1 MKLVIA
7 GAYYYDRNN
16 EVILIP
22 HYTGEYYV
30 VDCYRYMK
38 MEEMKEMYSEN
49 YIKDVLDYPIEFE
62 RELFYDAE
70 YSPQYVNDS
79 WELLSDLSDLKHLE
93 ENFSF

>member
-38 MEEMKEMYSEN
+38 MEELKERYDEN
-49 YIKDVLDYPIEFE
+49 YIKDVLDDTIEFDG
-62 RELFYDAE
+62 ELFYNAE
-70 YSPQYVNDS
+70 YSPQNVNDS
-79 WELLSDLSDLKHLE
+79 WELLSDLSSLNHIE
-93 ENFSF
+93 EYFSF